1 MYRYVLLRAYI
12 FDFLSKSPILV
23 DQGPAFYSVD
33 PMSAR
38 NKLLNTPPYA
48 VEQTLR
54 RLGTNLRTAR
64 LRRNLTIEDMAQ
76 KIGTGPRAITDAE
89 KGKPSASV
97 AIYAALLWALDLL
110 NQLDEVATPQKDE
123 HGQVLALAR
132 ERSRARPQ
140 TAANNDF

>member
-1 MYRYVLLRAYI
+1 
-12 FDFLSKSPILV
+12 
-23 DQGPAFYSVD
+23 
-33 PMSAR
+33 MSAR

-140 TAANNDF
+140 TAGDNDF